1 MKPPAM
7 VVTSKRKPAP
17 KNQEHVLE
25 KSNAPRMRIASK
37 PTEASKVA
45 YAKKNQPAVEEQVYE
60 EPTEKAPLQGKSDD
74 DSQDEIT
81 LGGPGED
88 DEAEGEEDE
97 DEDSPQ
103 E

>member
-1 MKPPAM
+1 MKPPA
-7 VVTSKRKPAP
+7 VAVASKTAP

-25 KSNAPRMRIASK
+25 RPSAPKVRTATK
-37 PTEASKVA
+37 PTVASKVA

-88 DEAEGEEDE
+88 DEAEGEEEE
-97 DEDSPQ
+97 DEDSSQ
-103 E
+103 EQ